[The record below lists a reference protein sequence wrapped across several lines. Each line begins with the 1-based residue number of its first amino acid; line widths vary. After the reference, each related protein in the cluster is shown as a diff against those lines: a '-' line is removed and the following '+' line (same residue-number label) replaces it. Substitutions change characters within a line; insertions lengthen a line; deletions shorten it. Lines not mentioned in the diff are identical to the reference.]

1 MKPLLGYLVGL
12 AIGSLIYSTLIEAN
26 IIVLSTPQSVP
37 EIQEVLA
44 VEGHST
50 QLPCDISPPNPLE
63 QVYLVLWYR
72 QDEGEPIYSYD
83 ARSGGG
89 EIGRRWSDDHGGFGP
104 RAYFQV
110 QTLPAVLNIKDILQ
124 HEAGI
129 YRCRVDFKTAPTRN
143 SLINVTVVVPPG
155 TPTIFDESGQEART
169 VVGPYLEGDSIILQ
183 CIASGGDPVPQV
195 TWWRD
200 SHLLDSS
207 FETTFSQ
214 TVQNTLTIDKVS
226 RKDLGAILTCQAS
239 NNNIS
244 IPVSTRVTVDLKF
257 RPSRVRFLTKKEP
270 LSAGKYYRLECESG
284 GSRPAAIVT
293 WWKNNKFMGK
303 TPSKIV
309 DNGNLTISTLEFKPK
324 PSDHGKSITC
334 RAENLEIPNSALEEH
349 WKLVIYHAP
358 IVSLTFGANLNP
370 NNIAEG
376 NDVYFECTISANPDV
391 YKVVWLHNDVM
402 VNHEQTK
409 GVIISGSSL
418 VLQGVH
424 RRQSGWYACVAS
436 NLEGD
441 TQSNSIEL
449 KIMYKPICGNFKR
462 VIQGVSRD
470 RVSQIVCPVD
480 AHPKASRFTWSFNNS
495 LESHMIN
502 ASQFDSN
509 STHSILSY
517 EPKKDDDFG
526 LIFCSASN
534 ALGQMEEPCV
544 FKIIPAGPPD
554 PPSNCSVV
562 NQTTDSLEVECLPG
576 FDGGLEQT
584 FQLEVTDL
592 QTDLVLANDSGQ
604 VPEFVVS
611 GLNSGRGLKITIFAV
626 NSDGRSQPFVLEGF
640 TLKVAELQLE
650 SPVPLEFTPVLG
662 ILIGVVLTLLLVAL
676 VIILVLRIKY
686 RNHKPPQN
694 MQNLASRQPK
704 DRTFK
709 PDLNVK
715 SAIPTQQDAE
725 EYYCIQQPHP
735 DDDTD
740 QSQTYLLKESHRQSP
755 KSTEINGSHMSL
767 VGSPRNNNPSP
778 YFASST
784 GSSTESYSGGGSCS
798 TMEADKTPPYL
809 PRNLANTFVATE
821 HMPSNNLQLPPNSYP
836 SLNSRGGISSGYD
849 PHALYSKVEPRS
861 KRNVSTNR
869 NPVSNKA
876 CNLIVNPVQPEDGE
890 SDSKAWMPLLINSR
904 QQESTL

>member
-1 MKPLLGYLVGL
+1 M
-12 AIGSLIYSTLIEAN
+12 
-26 IIVLSTPQSVP
+26 VP

-207 FETTFSQ
+207 YETTFSQ

-257 RPSRVRFLTKKEP
+257 RPSRVRILTKKEP

-284 GSRPAAIVT
+284 GARPAAIVT

-303 TPSKIV
+303 APSKIV

-334 RAENLEIPNSALEEH
+334 RAENLEISNSALEEH

-370 NNIAEG
+370 SNIAEG

-391 YKVVWLHNDVM
+391 YKVIWLHNDVM

-470 RVSQIVCPVD
+470 RVSKIACPVE

-495 LESHMIN
+495 LESHNIN
-502 ASQFDSN
+502 ASQYESN

-517 EPKKDDDFG
+517 EPKDDDDFG

-534 ALGQMEEPCV
+534 AFGLMEEPCV

-604 VPEFVVS
+604 VPEFVVTELVCRASSLRDPMQLNLLIQFKVS

-694 MQNLASRQPK
+694 MQNLGSRRQAKERP
-704 DRTFK
+704 FK
-709 PDLNVK
+709 PDHNIK

-725 EYYCIQQPHP
+725 EYFCIQQPHP
-735 DDDTD
+735 DDDND
-740 QSQTYLLKESHRQSP
+740 QSQTYLLKESTLSHRQCP
-755 KSTEINGSHMSL
+755 RSTEINGSHMSL

-778 YFASST
+778 YFA
-784 GSSTESYSGGGSCS
+784 
-798 TMEADKTPPYL
+798 
-809 PRNLANTFVATE
+809 E
-821 HMPSNNLQLPPNSYP
+821 HTPSNNLQLPPKPYP
-836 SLNSRGGISSGYD
+836 SLNSRGTSHLQGGVGISSGYD

-861 KRNVSTNR
+861 KRTVSNKR
-869 NPVSNKA
+869 DPASNKA